1 MLQNF
6 DNIELKILKKQNI
19 LEIFNLQE
27 QVFAEGYTEEKL
39 RHNTIKIFEEV
50 FKNPNISL
58 GLFHNKELVAF
69 GISQINPKENKLLS
83 SDEIYGMLPLLNQNQ
98 NKKFNKINKLA
109 IIKLIIV
116 KKEYR
121 GNGFQIF
128 LLNQLENMLIKKN
141 IRFLIS
147 SVSPKNNYSL
157 DNFLKLGYKI
167 VKKKYL
173 YNNNER
179 YILFKNI

>member
-1 MLQNF
+1 
-6 DNIELKILKKQNI
+6 
-19 LEIFNLQE
+19 
-27 QVFAEGYTEEKL
+27 
-39 RHNTIKIFEEV
+39 
-50 FKNPNISL
+50 
-58 GLFHNKELVAF
+58 
-69 GISQINPKENKLLS
+69 
-83 SDEIYGMLPLLNQNQ
+83 MLPLLNQNQ